1 MNLRGFLLRLLVVL
15 SSFWGTSVFAL
26 NDTHQARTVGLLS
39 YQDANSRV
47 YYCSATAINNNFVI
61 TAAHCLFT
69 KDGRLRPEM
78 HFHPGIRAQ
87 SSQSFGRFPIV
98 EIYAPE
104 SFERDRFILKSEFD
118 IAIFR
123 VANNEHGDDLTRFI
137 GGSGWW
143 GPKELPAPTARIIGY
158 KSVAPPPIQECDIRT
173 FGELALQTFCS
184 NVGEARSLYRGAPVL
199 IKHAAS
205 NRSYIIGVYSSNLG
219 PSSIFTRV
227 TPERQKIMNEI
238 VAGTYAQNRAKYQEV
253 WDIERLPRSN
263 NPPAAVNSGH
273 MTESE
278 FKACVDLSV
287 DLDGRQD
294 SIKKRKSVLDLEFG
308 RIKSE
313 EERLTWLKLSMETAK
328 STYHQCNPQFS
339 NCASAMQRAN
349 QLVREYNSRLV
360 RLKKADDEYKNMANR
375 HARDFDASNALSDR
389 YNASC
394 LDKSAPAEYVR
405 KHCGGDAHFTLFC
418 ESWR

>member
-1 MNLRGFLLRLLVVL
+1 MNPRGFLLRVLVVL
-15 SSFWGTSVFAL
+15 STLWGASAFAL
-26 NDTHQARTVGLLS
+26 NDTLQARTVGLLS
-39 YQDANSRV
+39 YQDADSRI
-47 YYCSATAINNNFVI
+47 YYCSATAIKFNFVI

-69 KDGRLRPEM
+69 KDGMVRADM
-78 HFHPGIRAQ
+78 NFHPGIHAHP
-87 SSQSFGRFPIV
+87 SQSFGRFPLV
-98 EIYAPE
+98 EIYVPT
-104 SFERDRFILKSEFD
+104 SFEKERFILESEFD

-123 VANNEHGDDLTRFI
+123 VGKNEHGDDLTRFI

-143 GPKELPAPTARIIGY
+143 GPKELPVSTSNTIGY
-158 KSVAPPPIQECDIRT
+158 NSARPTLSQECDIRT

-238 VAGTYAQNRAKYQEV
+238 VASTYAQNRAKYQEV

-263 NPPAAVNSGH
+263 NPPTAVNSGH
-273 MTESE
+273 MAESE

-294 SIKKRKSVLDLEFG
+294 SIKKRKSVLDLEYD

-313 EERLTWLKLSMETAK
+313 EERLIWLKLSMETAK
-328 STYHQCNPQFS
+328 STYRQCNPQFS
-339 NCASAMQRAN
+339 NCSSAMHRAN
-349 QLVREYNSRLV
+349 QLVRQYNSRV
-360 RLKKADDEYKNMANR
+360 ARLKKADDEYKNMANR
-375 HARDFDASNALSDR
+375 HKREFEASNALSDR
-389 YNASC
+389 YNSSC
-394 LDKSAPAEYVR
+394 VSKRAPTEYI
-405 KHCGGDAHFTLFC
+405 KKYCQSDAQFTLFC